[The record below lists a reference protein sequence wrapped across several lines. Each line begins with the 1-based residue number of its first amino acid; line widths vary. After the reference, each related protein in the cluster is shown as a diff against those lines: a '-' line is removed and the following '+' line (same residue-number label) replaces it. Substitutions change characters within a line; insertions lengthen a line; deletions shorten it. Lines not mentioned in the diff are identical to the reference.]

1 MTQAQE
7 NLILALIGSEAEGL
21 MPIEVHKML
30 FMLGK
35 MEPTAAV
42 YEFIP
47 YKMGCYSQTLA
58 HDLRG
63 LESKGYV
70 VRITDRIGKSL
81 WRLTREGEAR
91 ISMARFARRR
101 IADFRQLYP
110 LRGKRLIIDV
120 YKRYPYWA
128 INSIIAD
135 SLLKDDSEAAKRIA
149 QARSTRHLSLVCI
162 GYEGRSIE
170 NYFNA
175 LIKSGIGV
183 LCDVRKNPISRKY
196 GFSRSTLFE
205 LCEGCGIEYR
215 HHPELGI
222 PSLERQNLNCQK
234 DYNELF
240 AKYEKTILPSAHS
253 VVEEIVSWVQ
263 QGRGVALTCFE
274 ANPAQCHRTRVANVV
289 AGRAGVQFAH
299 I

>member
-1 MTQAQE
+1 MTTKQE
-7 NLILALIGSEAEGL
+7 NLILALIDSDAKGL
-21 MPIEVHKML
+21 KPIEVHKML

-35 MEPTAAV
+35 MEPSADI
-42 YEFIP
+42 YEFMP
-47 YKMGCYSQTLA
+47 YKMGCYSPTLA
-58 HDLRG
+58 RDLRG
-63 LESKGYV
+63 LEMKGYV
-70 VRITDRIGKSL
+70 TRIVDQKGKSL
-81 WRLTREGEAR
+81 WQLTKDGKAK
-91 ISMARFARRR
+91 ISKAIFSCRR
-101 IADFRQLYP
+101 IAYFRQLYP
-110 LRGKRLIIDV
+110 LRGAHLIIDV

-128 INSIIAD
+128 INSIIVD
-135 SLLKDDSEAAKRIA
+135 LLLKDDSEAVQRIKL
-149 QARSTRHLSLVCI
+149 ARPAEHMSLVTI

-205 LCEGCGIEYR
+205 FCEGCGIEYR
-215 HHPELGI
+215 HYPELGI
-222 PSLERQNLNCQK
+222 PSLERQNLNCQE

-240 AKYEKTILPSAHS
+240 AKYEKTILPKAQHMTA
-253 VVEEIVSWVQ
+253 EIASLIK

-274 ANPAQCHRTRVANVV
+274 ANPAQCHRTRVANAV